1 MFTYILFGLIA
12 VGIGGMVFAASML
25 FQNDQQDHIE
35 DRLAS
40 LTQNKGRGSNTRAAT
55 PASLLNSPLDDAP
68 DKIEEFLNK
77 FLNFRKFLSQT
88 GTDLSIGQ
96 FIGLTVGLTLAT
108 GFLTA
113 FFLPIGFAPVTS
125 IIAAFLP
132 FWALNFIRKKRLNK
146 FGEQLPAALD
156 LMSQALRAG
165 QSLPSGIQLVGT
177 QVDQPLGPEFNLAF
191 EQQNLGMTLNDSLRA
206 MSDRVPNLDL
216 RFFVTAVVLQRQTGG
231 DLAEVLDKI
240 AGLTR
245 ERFKIRGQIQALTGE
260 GRISGVVLLAMPP
273 VLFVVMMKLN
283 YEYVMMLFE
292 EPLGQKMLL
301 GGLILQ
307 FIGAFSIKKIIDIKV

>member
-25 FQNDQQDHIE
+25 FQNDQQGHIE
-35 DRLAS
+35 DRLAN
-40 LTQNKGRGSNTRAAT
+40 LTQNKGRGSNTKAAT

-68 DKIEEFLNK
+68 DKIEEYLNK
-77 FLNFRKFLSQT
+77 LLDLRKFLSQT
-88 GTDLSIGQ
+88 GTELSIGN
-96 FIGLTVGLTLAT
+96 FIGLTVGATLGTAV
-108 GFLTA
+108 LTA
-113 FFLPIGFAPVTS
+113 IFLPIGFVPVTS
-125 IIAAFLP
+125 LIATVLP
-132 FWALNFIRKKRLNK
+132 FWTLSLLRKRRLNK

-165 QSLPSGIQLVGT
+165 QSLPSGIQLVGA
-177 QVDQPLGPEFNLAF
+177 QVDQPLGPEFHLAF

-206 MSDRVPNLDL
+206 MSERVPNLDL

-240 AGLTR
+240 SSLTR

-283 YEYVMMLFE
+283 YDYVMMLFE

-307 FIGAFSIKKIIDIKV
+307 FIGAYSIKKIIDIKV

>member
-35 DRLAS
+35 DRLAN
-40 LTQNKGRGSNTRAAT
+40 LTQNKGRGSNTKAAT

-68 DKIEEFLNK
+68 DKIEEYLNK
-77 FLNFRKFLSQT
+77 LLNLRKFLSQT
-88 GTDLSIGQ
+88 GTELSIGN
-96 FIGLTVGLTLAT
+96 FIGLTVGATLGTAD
-108 GFLTA
+108 LTA
-113 FFLPIGFAPVTS
+113 IFLPIGFVPVTS
-125 IIAAFLP
+125 LIAAVLP
-132 FWALNFIRKKRLNK
+132 FWTLSLLRKRRLNK

-165 QSLPSGIQLVGT
+165 QSLPSGIQLVGA
-177 QVDQPLGPEFNLAF
+177 QVDQPLGPEFHLAF

-206 MSDRVPNLDL
+206 MSERVPNLDL

-240 AGLTR
+240 SSLTR

-283 YEYVMMLFE
+283 YDYVMMLFE

-307 FIGAFSIKKIIDIKV
+307 FIGAYSIKKIIDIKV

>member
-12 VGIGGMVFAASML
+12 VGIGGMAFTASML
-25 FQNDQQDHIE
+25 FQNEQQVHIE
-35 DRLAS
+35 NRLAS
-40 LTQNKGRGSNTRAAT
+40 LTQNNGRGSKTRAAT

-68 DKIEEFLNK
+68 DKIEELLNK
-77 FLNFRKFLSQT
+77 FLSHRKFLSQT
-88 GTDLSIGQ
+88 GTKLTIGN
-96 FIGLTVGLTLAT
+96 FIGLTVGVTLGT
-108 GFLTA
+108 GFLTV
-113 FFLPIGFAPVTS
+113 FFLPIGLVPLTS

-132 FWALNFIRKKRLNK
+132 FWGLNFIRKKRLNK

-165 QSLPSGIQLVGT
+165 QSLPSGIQIVGA

-240 AGLTR
+240 ASLTR

-273 VLFVVMMKLN
+273 VLFFVMMKLN

-307 FIGAFSIKKIIDIKV
+307 FIGAFSIKNIIDIKV

>member
-1 MFTYILFGLIA
+1 MLTYLLFGLIA

-40 LTQNKGRGSNTRAAT
+40 LTQNKGRGSNTKVST

-77 FLNFRKFLSQT
+77 FLNLRKFLSQT
-88 GTDLSIGQ
+88 GTQ
-96 FIGLTVGLTLAT
+96 ATVGNFIVITAVAT
-108 GFLTA
+108 AVTCIA
-113 FFLPIGFAPVTS
+113 SIIFLPLGFAPITS
-125 IIAAFLP
+125 LFAAILP
-132 FWALNFIRKKRLNK
+132 FSVLSWLRKKRLTK
-146 FGEQLPAALD
+146 FGEQLPPALD
-156 LMSQALRAG
+156 LMAKALRAG
-165 QSLPSGIQLVGT
+165 QSLPSGIQLVGS

-191 EQQNLGMTLNDSLRA
+191 EQQNLGMTLNDTLKA
-206 MSDRVPNLDL
+206 MSERIPNLDL

-240 AGLTR
+240 SHLTR

-273 VLFVVMMKLN
+273 VLFLVMMKLN

-292 EPLGQKMLL
+292 DPLGQKMLL

-307 FIGAFSIKKIIDIKV
+307 FIGAASIKKINDIKV

>member
-40 LTQNKGRGSNTRAAT
+40 LTQNKGRGSNTKAAT

-68 DKIEEFLNK
+68 DKIEEFLNR
-77 FLNFRKFLSQT
+77 FLNLRKFLSQT
-88 GTDLSIGQ
+88 GTDLTIGN
-96 FIGLTVGLTLAT
+96 FIGITVAAT
-108 GFLTA
+108 IGTGVVTA

-125 IIAAFLP
+125 LIAAILP
-132 FWALNFIRKKRLNK
+132 FWWLSFLRKRRLNK

-165 QSLPSGIQLVGT
+165 QSLPSGIQLVGA

-206 MSDRVPNLDL
+206 MSERVPNLDL

-240 AGLTR
+240 SSLTR